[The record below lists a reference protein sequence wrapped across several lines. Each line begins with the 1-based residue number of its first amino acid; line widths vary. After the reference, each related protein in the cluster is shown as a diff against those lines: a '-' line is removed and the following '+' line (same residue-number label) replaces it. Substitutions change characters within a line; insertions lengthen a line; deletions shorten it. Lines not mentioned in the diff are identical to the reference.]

1 MDAARPPGHP
11 PGVLAA
17 LLSLALTAPPA
28 CALPPLAGP
37 PPFGP
42 GEVLSMDLGLLGAVR
57 VGEVK
62 FSVERPMSG
71 GKVLPL
77 VGRARNTARFG
88 PLQRLIAMGMSW
100 VDARTLRPEHY
111 REEADEDGRRR
122 VSDTRLAPPGP
133 TVTMD
138 LEDGV
143 QTGHATFER
152 QGEALD
158 ALSALYYLRA
168 ARLAPG
174 VPFCFDMVGNGK
186 YWRVEGR
193 VASAPEPVEV
203 PAGRFQAWRLEATA
217 RRADGQG
224 RSRPLWVW
232 LTTDARRLPV
242 AAVSEVD
249 LGPVSAKL
257 VEVRGARQP

>member
-1 MDAARPPGHP
+1 VLLPLLAL
-11 PGVLAA
+11 VLAA
-17 LLSLALTAPPA
+17 PPP
-28 CALPPLAGP
+28 CGLPPLAGP

-42 GEVLSMDLGLLGAVR
+42 GEVLAMDLGLLGAVR
-57 VGEVK
+57 VGELK
-62 FSVERPMSG
+62 FAVERHMSG
-71 GKVLPL
+71 GAVLPL
-77 VGRARNTARFG
+77 SGRARNTTRFG
-88 PLQRLIAMGMSW
+88 PLQRLVAVALSW
-100 VDARTLRPEHY
+100 VDARTLRPERY

-133 TVTMD
+133 QVTME
-138 LEDGV
+138 LSDGAQSGRAV
-143 QTGHATFER
+143 FER
-152 QGEALD
+152 RGEALD

-174 VPFCFDMVGNGK
+174 DRFCFDMVGNGK
-186 YWRVEGR
+186 YWRVEGK
-193 VASAPEPVEV
+193 VNPPEPVEV
-203 PAGRFQAWRLEATA
+203 PAGRFQALRLEATA

-257 VEVRGARQP
+257 TEVRGARRP

>member
-1 MDAARPPGHP
+1 M
-11 PGVLAA
+11 LAA
-17 LLSLALTAPPA
+17 LLWLALAAPPA
-28 CALPPLAGP
+28 CTLPPLVGP
-37 PPFGP
+37 APFGP

-62 FSVERPMSG
+62 FSVERPMTG
-71 GKVLPL
+71 GRVLPL
-77 VGRARNTARFG
+77 AGRARNTSRFG
-88 PLQRLIAMGMSW
+88 PLQRLVAVGLSW
-100 VDARTLRPEHY
+100 VDARTLRPERY

-122 VSDTRLAPPGP
+122 ISDTRLAPPGP
-133 TVTMD
+133 TVTME
-138 LEDGV
+138 LRDGD
-143 QTGHATFER
+143 QRRLAEFER

-174 VPFCFDMVGNGK
+174 ATFCFDMVGNGK
-186 YWRVEGR
+186 YWRVTGK
-193 VASAPEPVEV
+193 VAPAPEPVDV
-203 PAGRFQAWRLEATA
+203 PAGRFQAIRLEATA

-224 RSRPLWVW
+224 KDRPIWLW
-232 LTTDARRLPV
+232 LTSDARRLPV

-257 VEVRGARQP
+257 VEVRGARRP